1 LDTALMNDWVEPT
14 SFSELFKRSLA
25 MRNGLLLLVVVALV
39 VLEMRFDWAERL
51 LGAYLVTT
59 NGHRPESGAIW
70 EVGHQTSAAREAL
83 EALVNERQALQSQAE
98 EAVSLSDLF
107 DQLDQR
113 DSLML
118 SAEQFLRLYGALPTA
133 LRDEVVSPY
142 RLLSLVHQGRWERTF
157 LQKQGKDAVALHLLD
172 GHNNVLAALTIG
184 ETVREYIDRG
194 EVAVAGR
201 LSNLS
206 DFSRKIYPAERFFL
220 VLAALPEA
228 VQKGI
233 LPQPETLLASPD
245 PIQRVGISS
254 EAYEGTVTLGFEREG
269 DEGPRVI
276 LLQAREWDVW
286 QLTQRLDQSTDP
298 LGTAGGSGGV
308 GGGLQ
313 P

>member
-1 LDTALMNDWVEPT
+1 MNDWVEPT
-14 SFSELFKRSLA
+14 SLSELFRRSLA
-25 MRNGLLLLVVVALV
+25 MRNGLLLLVVLVLV

-83 EALVNERQALQSQAE
+83 EALVNEREALQSQAE

-133 LRDEVVSPY
+133 LRHEVVSPY
-142 RLLSLVHQGRWERTF
+142 RLLALVHQGRWERTF
-157 LQKQGKDAVALHLLD
+157 LQKQGKAVALHLLD
-172 GHNNVLAALTIG
+172 GHNNVLATLTIG

-206 DFSRKIYPAERFFL
+206 DFNRQIYPADRFFE
-220 VLAALPEA
+220 VLASLPEA
-228 VQKGI
+228 VQKGV
-233 LPQPETLLASPD
+233 LPQPEALLSSPD
-245 PIQRVGISS
+245 PILRVGISS
-254 EAYEGTVTLGFEREG
+254 EAFDGTVTLGFEREG
-269 DEGPRVI
+269 AEGPRVI
-276 LLQAREWDVW
+276 LQQGREWDVW
-286 QLTQRLDQSTDP
+286 QLIQRLDQNAGQIGPST
-298 LGTAGGSGGV
+298 GSGGDDEAF
-308 GGGLQ
+308 Q

>member
-1 LDTALMNDWVEPT
+1 MNDWVEPT
-14 SFSELFKRSLA
+14 SLAEIIKRSLV
-25 MRNGLLLLVVVALV
+25 MRNGLLLLVVIALV

-70 EVGHQTSAAREAL
+70 EVGHQTSAARETL

-98 EAVSLSDLF
+98 EAVSLADLF
-107 DQLDQR
+107 NQLAQR

-118 SAEQFLRLYGALPTA
+118 SAEQFLRLYDNLPAT
-133 LRDEVVSPY
+133 LRQEIVSPY
-142 RLLSLVHQGRWERTF
+142 RLLSLLHQGRWERTF
-157 LQKQGKDAVALHLLD
+157 FQKQGEAVALHLLD
-172 GHNNVLAALTIG
+172 GHNNVLATLTIT

-201 LSNLS
+201 LTNLT
-206 DFSRKIYPAERFFL
+206 DFANQIYPADRFFQ

-228 VQKGI
+228 VQKGV
-233 LPQPETLLASPD
+233 LPQPETLLSSPD
-245 PIQRVGISS
+245 PIQRVGISN
-254 EAYEGTVTLGFEREG
+254 EAFDGTITLGFEREG

-276 LLQAREWDVW
+276 LLQGREWDVW
-286 QLTQRLDQSTDP
+286 QLTQRLDGEAMAPGRSADE
-298 LGTAGGSGGV
+298 
-308 GGGLQ
+308 GLR

>member
-1 LDTALMNDWVEPT
+1 MNDWVEPT
-14 SFSELFKRSLA
+14 SLSELFKRSLA
-25 MRNGLLLLVVVALV
+25 MRNGLLLVVLIALV

-59 NGHRPESGAIW
+59 SGHRPESGAIW

-83 EALVNERQALQSQAE
+83 EALVTERQALQSQAE
-98 EAVSLSDLF
+98 EALSLADLF

-133 LRDEVVSPY
+133 LRHEVISPY

-157 LQKQGKDAVALHLLD
+157 FQKQGEAVALHLLD
-172 GHNNVLAALTIG
+172 GRNNVLVTLTIG

-201 LSNLS
+201 LTSLS
-206 DFSRKIYPAERFFL
+206 DFTHQIYPAERFFR

-228 VQKGI
+228 VQQGI

-254 EAYEGTVTLGFEREG
+254 EAFDGTVTLGFEREG
-269 DEGPRVI
+269 AEGPRVI
-276 LLQAREWDVW
+276 LLQGREWDVW
-286 QLTQRLDQSTDP
+286 QLTRRLDQNADP
-298 LGTAGGSGGV
+298 LGRDGGSGGDDEV
-308 GGGLQ
+308 FQ